1 MSTASPAGI
10 TRLPRVPRE
19 RARRRIEGLRR
30 EIRVHDHLYYVL
42 DRPVISDAEY
52 DLRLDELKRL
62 EGLYPE
68 LVTPDSPTQ
77 RVAGAPLPAFPEVR
91 HLAPML
97 SLDSVVHDEDVRRFV
112 DRLRQALGQGRLT
125 FVAEPK
131 LDGASIE
138 VVYERGALVRAG
150 TRGDGVRGEDVT
162 ANVKTIRSV
171 PLRLVGGGG
180 PPPERL
186 SVRGEVLMATDAFRR
201 LNEQLA
207 REGKPLF
214 ANARNAAAGSLRQL
228 DPRITAARPLEIVFY
243 DVLVMAGGRA
253 LTTHGERL
261 EALRAWGL
269 RVSPHNRRVESAEEI
284 LRYHR
289 EMEQRRDALGAEVD
303 GIVVKLDDLLA
314 RERLGATARHP
325 RWALAF
331 KFSPRREATTIE
343 DIVVQVGRTGA
354 LTPVALLTPIS
365 IGGVT
370 VARATLHNR
379 EELRRK
385 DLRIGDTVRVDR
397 AGDVIPEVIERIPRA
412 GERRGPRFAMPA
424 RCPACGAA
432 VVQEGPLDRCPA
444 GLACRAQLERSI
456 CHFAS
461 RSALDIRGLGR
472 ETVTALIEGGLVE
485 SVADLFTVKEHELLR
500 LQRFGARSAQNLVRA
515 IERAKRTELWRFL
528 HALGMPGVGER
539 TAQELADHF
548 GSLEAVMAADE
559 RALQRVE
566 GIGPNVAAGIAG
578 FLGRR
583 LHRRVIALCLE
594 RGVRP
599 AHRPRRADPAP
610 AAAGPLAGKTVVFT
624 GALSSMTRPEA
635 EALVRRA
642 GGRASSS
649 VGASTDYVVLGESPG
664 EKLQKATAL
673 GITLL
678 TEGELRKLVQ
688 A

>member
-1 MSTASPAGI
+1 MSTASPTGV
-10 TRLPRVPRE
+10 TRLPRLPRGD
-19 RARRRIEGLRR
+19 ARRRIEALRH
-30 EIRVHDHLYYVL
+30 EIGAHDHLYYVL

-52 DLRLDELKRL
+52 DRRLDELKRL

-77 RVAGAPLPAFPEVR
+77 RVAGAPLPTFPEIR
-91 HLAPML
+91 HMAPML
-97 SLDSVVHDEDVRRFV
+97 SLDSVVHGEDVRRFV

-138 VVYERGALVRAG
+138 VVYERGALAHAG
-150 TRGDGVRGEDVT
+150 TRGDGERGEDVT

-171 PLRLVGGGG
+171 PLRLVDGGQ

-186 SVRGEVLMATDAFRR
+186 SVRGEVLMATAAFRR

-228 DPRITAARPLEIVFY
+228 DPRVTAARPLEIVFY
-243 DVLVMAGGRA
+243 DVLAIAGGPA
-253 LTTHGERL
+253 PTTHWERL
-261 EALRAWGL
+261 EALRGWGL

-289 EMEQRRDALGAEVD
+289 EMEEHRDALGAEMD
-303 GIVVKLDDLLA
+303 GIAVKLDDLPA

-331 KFSPRREATTIE
+331 KFAPRREATTIE

-354 LTPVALLTPIS
+354 LTPVAVLTPIS

-385 DLRIGDTVRVDR
+385 DLRIGDAVRVDR

-412 GERRGPRFAMPA
+412 GERRGPPFAMPA

-456 CHFAS
+456 SHFAS

-485 SVADLFTVKEHELLR
+485 SVADLFAVKEQDLLR

-515 IERAKRTELWRFL
+515 IERAKQTELWRFL

-539 TAQELADHF
+539 TAQDLADHF

-559 RALQRVE
+559 RALRRVE

-578 FLGRR
+578 FLKRR
-583 LHRRVIALCLE
+583 QHRRVIALCLE

-599 AHRPRRADPAP
+599 AHRPRRAGAAP
-610 AAAGPLAGKTVVFT
+610 ATAGPLDGKTVVFT

-635 EALVRRA
+635 EQLVRRA
-642 GGRASSS
+642 GGRASGS
-649 VGASTDYVVLGESPG
+649 VGASTDYVVLGKSPG
-664 EKLQKATAL
+664 EKLQKARAL
-673 GITLL
+673 GITVL
-678 TEGELRKLVQ
+678 TEGELQKLVQ

>member
-1 MSTASPAGI
+1 MSAAAPAGVAPFA
-10 TRLPRVPRE
+10 RDD
-19 RARRRIEGLRR
+19 ARRRIEALRR
-30 EIRVHDHLYYVL
+30 EIRAHDHLYYVL
-42 DRPVISDAEY
+42 DRPVLSDAEY
-52 DLRLDELKRL
+52 DRRLDELKRL
-62 EGLYPE
+62 EGLYPD

-97 SLDSVVHDEDVRRFV
+97 SLDSVIHEEDVRRFV
-112 DRLRQALGQGRLT
+112 DRLRQTLGQGRLAL
-125 FVAEPK
+125 VAEPK

-138 VVYERGALVRAG
+138 VVYQRGALARAG
-150 TRGDGVRGEDVT
+150 TRGDGERGEDVT

-171 PLRLVGGGG
+171 PLRLVDGGL

-186 SVRGEVLMATDAFRR
+186 SVRGEVLMATAAFRR
-201 LNEQLA
+201 LNGQLA
-207 REGKPLF
+207 SEGKPLF

-228 DPRITAARPLEIVFY
+228 DPRITAGRPLEIVFY
-243 DVLVMAGGRA
+243 EVLAMAGGPA
-253 LTTHGERL
+253 LTTHWELL
-261 EALRAWGL
+261 EALRGWGL

-289 EMEQRRDALGAEVD
+289 EMERRRDALGAEMD

-331 KFSPRREATTIE
+331 KFAPRREATTIE
-343 DIVVQVGRTGA
+343 DIVVQVGRTGV
-354 LTPVALLTPIS
+354 LTPVAVLTPIS

-385 DLRIGDTVRVDR
+385 DLRVGDTVRVVR
-397 AGDVIPEVIERIPRA
+397 AGDVIPEVVERIPRA
-412 GERRGPRFAMPA
+412 GERRGPPFAMPA

-432 VVQEGPLDRCPA
+432 VVQEGPFDRCPA
-444 GLACRAQLERSI
+444 GLACRAQRERSI
-456 CHFAS
+456 RHFAS

-472 ETVTALIEGGLVE
+472 ETVAALVEGGLVE
-485 SVADLFTVKEHELLR
+485 SVADLFAVKEQDLLR

-515 IERAKRTELWRFL
+515 VERAKQTELWRFL

-539 TAQELADHF
+539 TAQDLADHF

-566 GIGPNVAAGIAG
+566 GVGPNVAAGVAG
-578 FLGRR
+578 FLGQPRNR
-583 LHRRVIALCLE
+583 AIIARCLE

-599 AHRPRRADPAP
+599 AHRRRRARAAP
-610 AAAGPLAGKTVVFT
+610 AADGPLAGKTVVFT
-624 GALSSMTRPEA
+624 GALSSMTRPQA
-635 EALVRRA
+635 EELVRRA
-642 GGRASSS
+642 GGRASGS
-649 VGASTDYVVLGESPG
+649 VGASTDYVVVGESPG
-664 EKLQKATAL
+664 EKLQRAEAL
-673 GITLL
+673 GIAVL
-678 TEGELRKLVQ
+678 TEDELRKLVQ

>member
-1 MSTASPAGI
+1 MSTASPAGV
-10 TRLPRVPRE
+10 TRQPRE
-19 RARRRIEGLRR
+19 DTRRRIEALRR

-42 DRPVISDAEY
+42 DRPVVSDAEY
-52 DLRLDELKRL
+52 DRRLDELKRL

-97 SLDSVVHDEDVRRFV
+97 SLDSVVHEEDVRRFI
-112 DRLRQALGQGRLT
+112 DRLRQALGQGRPT

-150 TRGDGVRGEDVT
+150 TRGDGERGEDVT

-171 PLRLVGGGG
+171 PLRLVDDGR

-186 SVRGEVLMATDAFRR
+186 SVRGEVLMATAAFRR

-228 DPRITAARPLEIVFY
+228 DPRVTAARPLEIVFY
-243 DVLVMAGGRA
+243 DVLAMAGGPA
-253 LTTHGERL
+253 LTRHWERL
-261 EALRAWGL
+261 EALRGWGL
-269 RVSPHNRRVESAEEI
+269 RVSPHNRQVASDEEI

-289 EMEQRRDALGAEVD
+289 EMDRRRDALGVEVD

-314 RERLGATARHP
+314 RERLGTTARHP
-325 RWALAF
+325 RWALAL
-331 KFSPRREATTIE
+331 KFAPRREETAIE
-343 DIVVQVGRTGA
+343 DIVVQVGRTGV
-354 LTPVALLTPIS
+354 LTPVAVLAPIS

-385 DLRIGDTVRVDR
+385 DLRVGDTVRAIR

-412 GERRGPRFAMPA
+412 GERRGPPFAMPA
-424 RCPACGAA
+424 RCPACGA
-432 VVQEGPLDRCPA
+432 VVEQDGPLDRCPA

-485 SVADLFTVKEHELLR
+485 SVADLFAVKEQDLLR
-500 LQRFGARSAQNLVRA
+500 LPRFGARSAQNLVRA
-515 IERAKRTELWRFL
+515 IERAKQTELWRFL
-528 HALGMPGVGER
+528 HALGIPGVGER
-539 TAQELADHF
+539 TAQDLADHF
-548 GSLEAVMAADE
+548 GSIEAVMAADE
-559 RALQRVE
+559 RALQQVE
-566 GIGPNVAAGIAG
+566 GIGPNVAVGIAG
-578 FLGRR
+578 FLGRPQ
-583 LHRRVIALCLE
+583 HRRVIARCLE

-599 AHRPRRADPAP
+599 AHRPRRAGAAP
-610 AAAGPLAGKTVVFT
+610 AAAASPLAGKTVVFT
-624 GALSSMTRPEA
+624 GALPSMTRPEA
-635 EALVRRA
+635 EELVRRA
-642 GGRASSS
+642 GGRAAGS

-664 EKLQKATAL
+664 EKLQKARAL
-673 GITLL
+673 GVALL
-678 TEGELRKLVQ
+678 TEGEFRKLVQ